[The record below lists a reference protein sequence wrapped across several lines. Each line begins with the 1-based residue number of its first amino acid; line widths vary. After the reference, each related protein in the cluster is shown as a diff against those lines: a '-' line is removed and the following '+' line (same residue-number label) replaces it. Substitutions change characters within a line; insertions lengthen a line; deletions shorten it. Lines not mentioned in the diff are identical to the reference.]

1 MFTFATTLRCKMI
14 LLHDNRIKF
23 SIDEKQAVAKDD
35 TPNELFYC
43 PSDVRILIIDDEAAI
58 CTIIEKALAQPR
70 FAIESVS
77 TQDKIETAL
86 KNGNYHLIIMD
97 YVLPGMD
104 PNALFDSV
112 KTNQPDASVIVMTGY
127 PSVDSAINSLRA
139 RAYDY
144 ITKPFDIHK
153 LRDTVHRCLESKGI
167 LRMSEDALRENLGK
181 VLRERRKGLDLTLA
195 SLSDR
200 TKVSLG
206 YLSQIELGKNSAS
219 IETLYKICLGLG
231 IKMSE
236 LFIAIRA

>member
-1 MFTFATTLRCKMI
+1 MVTEEKVIAEAA
-14 LLHDNRIKF
+14 IKPNGVPR
-23 SIDEKQAVAKDD
+23 ED
-35 TPNELFYC
+35 TSLFYC
-43 PSDVRILIIDDEAAI
+43 PADVRILIIDDETAI
-58 CTIIEKALAQPR
+58 CQVIERALAQPH
-70 FAIESVS
+70 FAISSVS
-77 TQDKIETAL
+77 QADKIDAAL
-86 KNGNYHLIIMD
+86 ADSGFNLIIMD

-104 PNALFDSV
+104 PTTLFDKV
-112 KTNQPDASVIVMTGY
+112 KTLQPDASVIVMTGY
-127 PSVDSAINSLRA
+127 PSVDSALNSLRA

-144 ITKPFDIHK
+144 ITKPFDINK
-153 LRDTVHRCLESKGI
+153 LRETVHRCLEAKGV

-195 SLSDR
+195 QLSDR

-236 LFIAIRA
+236 LFVAIRA

>member
-1 MFTFATTLRCKMI
+1 MQSPWYKQV
-14 LLHDNRIKF
+14 KF
-23 SIDEKQAVAKDD
+23 NADEKVISENVAES
-35 TPNELFYC
+35 THQLFYC
-43 PSDVRILIIDDEAAI
+43 PADVRILIIDDEAAI
-58 CTIIEKALAQPR
+58 CQVIERALAQPH
-70 FAIESVS
+70 FAIDSVS
-77 TQDKIETAL
+77 QHDKIDAAL
-86 KNGNYHLIIMD
+86 KNNNYNLIIMD

-104 PNALFDSV
+104 ANALFDKV

-127 PSVDSAINSLRA
+127 PSVDSALNSLRA

-144 ITKPFDIHK
+144 ITKPFDINK
-153 LRDTVHRCLESKGI
+153 LRDTVHHCLESKGI

-181 VLRERRKGLDLTLA
+181 VLRDRRKGMDLTLA
-195 SLSDR
+195 QLSDR

>member
-1 MFTFATTLRCKMI
+1 MSVSEHPVL
-14 LLHDNRIKF
+14 KF
-23 SIDEKQAVAKDD
+23 NIEEKTV
-35 TPNELFYC
+35 NEALTESSHQLFYC
-43 PSDVRILIIDDEAAI
+43 PTDVRILIIDDESAI
-58 CTIIEKALAQPR
+58 CQIIERALAQPH

-77 TQDKIETAL
+77 QPDKIDHAV
-86 KNGNYHLIIMD
+86 KNGNYNLIIMD

-104 PNALFDSV
+104 PNALFDMV
-112 KTNQPDASVIVMTGY
+112 KQNQPDAGVIVMTGY
-127 PSVDSAINSLRA
+127 PSVDSALNSLRA

-144 ITKPFDIHK
+144 ITKPFDINK

>member
-1 MFTFATTLRCKMI
+1 MI
-14 LLHDNRIKF
+14 SSLPGIMKL
-23 SIDEKQAVAKDD
+23 SVDENNASDVVA
-35 TPNELFYC
+35 ESSHQLFYC
-43 PSDVRILIIDDEAAI
+43 PSDVKILIIDDETAI
-58 CTIIEKALAQPR
+58 CQVIERALAQPH
-70 FAIESVS
+70 FSIESVS
-77 TQDKIETAL
+77 QHDMIDAAL
-86 KNGNYHLIIMD
+86 QNGSYSLIIMD
-97 YVLPGMD
+97 YVLPGID
-104 PNALFDSV
+104 PNALFDKV
-112 KTNQPDASVIVMTGY
+112 KQNQPDASVIVMTGY
-127 PSVDSAINSLRA
+127 PSVDSALNSLRA

-144 ITKPFDIHK
+144 ITKPFDINK

-181 VLRERRKGLDLTLA
+181 VLRERRKGMELTLA
-195 SLSDR
+195 QLSDR

>member
-1 MFTFATTLRCKMI
+1 MQEPWYKQ
-14 LLHDNRIKF
+14 IKF
-23 SIDEKQAVAKDD
+23 NADEKAISETVAES
-35 TPNELFYC
+35 THQLFYC
-43 PSDVRILIIDDEAAI
+43 PADVRILIIDDEAAI
-58 CTIIEKALAQPR
+58 CQVIERALAQPH
-70 FAIESVS
+70 FAIDSVS
-77 TQDKIETAL
+77 QHDKIEASL
-86 KNGNYHLIIMD
+86 KNNSYSLIIMD
-97 YVLPGMD
+97 YVLPGID
-104 PNALFDSV
+104 ANTLFDLV

-127 PSVDSAINSLRA
+127 PSVDSALNSLRA

-144 ITKPFDIHK
+144 ITKPFDINK
-153 LRDTVHRCLESKGI
+153 LRDTVHHCLESKGI

-181 VLRERRKGLDLTLA
+181 VLRDRRKGMDLTLA
-195 SLSDR
+195 QLSDR

>member
-1 MFTFATTLRCKMI
+1 MITDRNVALYAAEENGIATLT
-14 LLHDNRIKF
+14 
-23 SIDEKQAVAKDD
+23 KQENA
-35 TPNELFYC
+35 THQLFYC
-43 PSDVRILIIDDEAAI
+43 PADVRVLIIDDEPAI
-58 CTIIEKALAQPR
+58 CQVIERALTQPH
-70 FAIESVS
+70 FAIDTVS
-77 TQDKIETAL
+77 QLDKIEQAML
-86 KNGNYHLIIMD
+86 NGSYNLIILD
-97 YVLPGMD
+97 YVLPGID
-104 PNALFDSV
+104 PANLFD
-112 KTNQPDASVIVMTGY
+112 KIRQYQADASVIVMTGY
-127 PSVDSAINSLRA
+127 PSVDSALNSLRA

-144 ITKPFDIHK
+144 VTKPFDINK

-181 VLRERRKGLDLTLA
+181 VLRDRRKNMDLTLA
-195 SLSDR
+195 QLSDR

>member
-1 MFTFATTLRCKMI
+1 MQEPWYKQ
-14 LLHDNRIKF
+14 IKF
-23 SIDEKQAVAKDD
+23 NADEKAISESVAES
-35 TPNELFYC
+35 THQLFYC
-43 PSDVRILIIDDEAAI
+43 PADVRILIIDDEAAI
-58 CTIIEKALAQPR
+58 CQVIERALAQPH
-70 FAIESVS
+70 FAIDSVS
-77 TQDKIETAL
+77 QHDKIEAAL
-86 KNGNYHLIIMD
+86 KNNSYSLIIMD
-97 YVLPGMD
+97 YVLPGID
-104 PNALFDSV
+104 ANTLFDLV

-127 PSVDSAINSLRA
+127 PSVDSALNSLRA

-144 ITKPFDIHK
+144 ITKPFDINK
-153 LRDTVHRCLESKGI
+153 LRDTVHHCLESKGI

-181 VLRERRKGLDLTLA
+181 VLRDRRKGMDLTLA
-195 SLSDR
+195 QLSDR

>member
-1 MFTFATTLRCKMI
+1 MQEPWYKQ
-14 LLHDNRIKF
+14 IKF
-23 SIDEKQAVAKDD
+23 NADEKAATEAVAES
-35 TPNELFYC
+35 THQLFYC
-43 PSDVRILIIDDEAAI
+43 PADVRILIIDDEAAI
-58 CTIIEKALAQPR
+58 CQVIERALAQPH
-70 FAIESVS
+70 FAIDSVS
-77 TQDKIETAL
+77 QHDKIDAAL
-86 KNGNYHLIIMD
+86 KAQTYSLIIMD

-104 PNALFDSV
+104 ANALFDLV
-112 KTNQPDASVIVMTGY
+112 KNNQPDASVIVMTGY
-127 PSVDSAINSLRA
+127 PSVDSALNSLRA

-144 ITKPFDIHK
+144 ITKPFDINK
-153 LRDTVHRCLESKGI
+153 LRDTVHHCLESKGI

-181 VLRERRKGLDLTLA
+181 VLRDRRKGMDLTLA
-195 SLSDR
+195 QLSDR

>member
-1 MFTFATTLRCKMI
+1 MQEPWYKQ
-14 LLHDNRIKF
+14 IKF
-23 SIDEKQAVAKDD
+23 NADEKAISETVAES
-35 TPNELFYC
+35 THQLFYC
-43 PSDVRILIIDDEAAI
+43 PADVRILIIDDEAAI
-58 CTIIEKALAQPR
+58 CQVIERALAQPH
-70 FAIESVS
+70 FAIDSVS
-77 TQDKIETAL
+77 QHDKIEAAL
-86 KNGNYHLIIMD
+86 KNNSYSLIIMD
-97 YVLPGMD
+97 YVLPGID
-104 PNALFDSV
+104 ANTLFDLV

-127 PSVDSAINSLRA
+127 PSVDSALNSLRA

-144 ITKPFDIHK
+144 ITKPFDINK
-153 LRDTVHRCLESKGI
+153 LRDTVHHCLESKGI

-181 VLRERRKGLDLTLA
+181 VLRDRRKGMDLTLA
-195 SLSDR
+195 QLSDR

>member
-1 MFTFATTLRCKMI
+1 MFDLWYKRAKFNS
-14 LLHDNRIKF
+14 DNGT
-23 SIDEKQAVAKDD
+23 VAEAS
-35 TPNELFYC
+35 TESTHQLFYC
-43 PSDVRILIIDDEAAI
+43 PADVRILVIDDEPAI
-58 CTIIEKALAQPR
+58 CQVIERALAQPH
-70 FAIESVS
+70 FAIDTVN
-77 TQDKIETAL
+77 QRDQIDAAL

-97 YVLPGMD
+97 YVLPGID
-104 PNALFDSV
+104 PNTLFDQV
-112 KTNQPDASVIVMTGY
+112 KLNQPDASVIVMTGY
-127 PSVDSAINSLRA
+127 PSVDSALSSLRA

-144 ITKPFDIHK
+144 ITKPFDINK
-153 LRDTVHRCLESKGI
+153 LRETVHHCLESKGI

-181 VLRERRKGLDLTLA
+181 VLRERRKGMDLTLA
-195 SLSDR
+195 QLSDR

>member
-1 MFTFATTLRCKMI
+1 MQEPWYKQ
-14 LLHDNRIKF
+14 IKF
-23 SIDEKQAVAKDD
+23 NADEKAISESVSESTHQ
-35 TPNELFYC
+35 LFYC
-43 PSDVRILIIDDEAAI
+43 PADVRILIIDDEAAI
-58 CTIIEKALAQPR
+58 CQVIERALAQPH

-77 TQDKIETAL
+77 QHDKIEAAL
-86 KNGNYHLIIMD
+86 KNSSYNLIIMD
-97 YVLPGMD
+97 YVLPGID
-104 PNALFDSV
+104 ANTLFDLV

-127 PSVDSAINSLRA
+127 PSVDSALNSLRA

-144 ITKPFDIHK
+144 ITKPFDINK
-153 LRDTVHRCLESKGI
+153 LRDTVHHCLESKGI

-181 VLRERRKGLDLTLA
+181 VLRDRRKGMDLTLA
-195 SLSDR
+195 QLSDR

>member
-1 MFTFATTLRCKMI
+1 MNHLNYMR
-14 LLHDNRIKF
+14 LNF
-23 SIDEKQAVAKDD
+23 SIDEKIAAQSSQES
-35 TPNELFYC
+35 THQLFYC
-43 PSDVRILIIDDEAAI
+43 PTDVRILIIDDEQAI
-58 CTIIEKALAQPR
+58 CQVIERALAQPH
-70 FAIESVS
+70 FAIDAVS
-77 TQDKIETAL
+77 QHDKIDAAL
-86 KNGNYHLIIMD
+86 KNGNYNLVIMD

-104 PNALFDSV
+104 PGALFEMV
-112 KTNQPDASVIVMTGY
+112 KQNQPDASVIVMTGY
-127 PSVDSAINSLRA
+127 PSVDSALNSLRA

-144 ITKPFDIHK
+144 ITKPFDINK

>member
-1 MFTFATTLRCKMI
+1 MFPSRTSAMKFAV
-14 LLHDNRIKF
+14 
-23 SIDEKQAVAKDD
+23 DENSASEVLTESTHQ
-35 TPNELFYC
+35 LFYC
-43 PSDVRILIIDDEAAI
+43 PTDVRILIIDDETAI
-58 CTIIEKALAQPR
+58 CQVIERALAQPH
-70 FAIESVS
+70 FSIESIS
-77 TQDKIETAL
+77 QHDKIEAAL
-86 KNGNYHLIIMD
+86 QNGSYSLIIMD
-97 YVLPGMD
+97 YVLPGID
-104 PNALFDSV
+104 PNSLFDKV
-112 KTNQPDASVIVMTGY
+112 KQNQPDAAVIVMTGY
-127 PSVDSAINSLRA
+127 PSVDSALNSLRA

-144 ITKPFDIHK
+144 ITKPFDINK

-181 VLRERRKGLDLTLA
+181 VLRDRRKGLELTL
-195 SLSDR
+195 SQLSDR

>member
-1 MFTFATTLRCKMI
+1 MI
-14 LLHDNRIKF
+14 DLSGMHTKF
-23 SIDEKQAVAKDD
+23 SVDEKAASESVQDS
-35 TPNELFYC
+35 THQLFYC
-43 PSDVRILIIDDEAAI
+43 PTDVRILVIDDENAI
-58 CTIIEKALAQPR
+58 CQVIERALAQPH

-77 TQDKIETAL
+77 QHDKIDAAL
-86 KNGNYHLIIMD
+86 KNGNYHLVIMD

-104 PNALFDSV
+104 PAALFDNV
-112 KTNQPDASVIVMTGY
+112 KQNQPDASVIVMTGY
-127 PSVDSAINSLRA
+127 PSVDSALNSLRA

-144 ITKPFDIHK
+144 ITKPFDINK

>member
-1 MFTFATTLRCKMI
+1 MQDSWLRHCRW
-14 LLHDNRIKF
+14 N
-23 SIDEKQAVAKDD
+23 ADD
-35 TPNELFYC
+35 KVISEVPASTHELFYC
-43 PSDVRILIIDDEAAI
+43 PADVRILIIDDEVAI
-58 CTIIEKALAQPR
+58 CQVIERALAQPH

-77 TQDKIETAL
+77 QPDKIDLAL
-86 KNGNYHLIIMD
+86 RNGNYHLIIMD
-97 YVLPGMD
+97 YVLPGLD
-104 PNALFDSV
+104 ANSLFDKV
-112 KTNQPDASVIVMTGY
+112 KANQPDASVIVMTGY
-127 PSVDSAINSLRA
+127 PSVDSALSSLRA

-144 ITKPFDIHK
+144 ITKPFDIVK

-181 VLRERRKGLDLTLA
+181 VLRDRRKGMDLTLA
-195 SLSDR
+195 QLSDR

-236 LFIAIRA
+236 LFVAIRA

>member
-1 MFTFATTLRCKMI
+1 MNTPWYKQL
-14 LLHDNRIKF
+14 KF
-23 SIDEKQAVAKDD
+23 NADDKASTESVAES
-35 TPNELFYC
+35 THQLFYC
-43 PSDVRILIIDDEAAI
+43 PADVRILIIDDETAI
-58 CTIIEKALAQPR
+58 CQVIERALAQPH
-70 FAIESVS
+70 FAIDTVS
-77 TQDKIETAL
+77 QHDKIDTAL
-86 KNGNYHLIIMD
+86 KNNNYNLIIMD
-97 YVLPGMD
+97 YVLPGVD
-104 PNALFDSV
+104 PNALFDKV

-127 PSVDSAINSLRA
+127 PSVDSALNSLRA

-144 ITKPFDIHK
+144 ITKPFDINK
-153 LRDTVHRCLESKGI
+153 LRETVHRCLESKGI

-181 VLRERRKGLDLTLA
+181 VLRDRRKGMDLTLA
-195 SLSDR
+195 QLSDR

>member
-1 MFTFATTLRCKMI
+1 MNDLCS
-14 LLHDNRIKF
+14 KF
-23 SIDEKQAVAKDD
+23 LKFNVEEKTASDIQA
-35 TPNELFYC
+35 ESSHQLFYC
-43 PSDVRILIIDDEAAI
+43 PADVRILIIDDETAI
-58 CTIIEKALAQPR
+58 CQVIERALAQPH

-77 TQDKIETAL
+77 QHDKIDAAL
-86 KNGNYHLIIMD
+86 KDGNYHLIIMD
-97 YVLPGMD
+97 YVLPGID
-104 PNALFDSV
+104 PTALFDLV
-112 KTNQPDASVIVMTGY
+112 KQNQPDASVIVMTGY
-127 PSVDSAINSLRA
+127 PSVDSALNSLRA

-144 ITKPFDIHK
+144 ITKPFDINK
-153 LRDTVHRCLESKGI
+153 LRETVHRCLESKGI

-181 VLRERRKGLDLTLA
+181 VLRERRKGMDLTLA
-195 SLSDR
+195 QLSDR